1 MKKVFFISLFILR
14 IVSYSQNTANED
26 IIVNGISMHERN
38 GLAADISVNDY
49 VNGWTYLNETE
60 IDYLLFKN
68 VSEYKSG
75 YKQIQA
81 WIKWIP
87 KKDKLAQFRKSMSS
101 YSDEL
106 TKQKILNSAKSV
118 VVKVIYDCNNS
129 KSGLKVMII
138 YDTDGQSIT
147 NLDYDISMDEVVPD
161 TVGETEFNILSGAR
175 LPKDVSCLLIPAVFN
190 RIPQKLH

>member
-26 IIVNGISMHERN
+26 IIVNGISMYERN

-161 TVGETEFNILSGAR
+161 TVGETEFNTICEYYE
-175 LPKDVSCLLIPAVFN
+175 KM
-190 RIPQKLH
+190 K